1 VYLAL
6 GGRGGADDDARTE
19 RAILLE
25 STVQHVRLSLI
36 HSFIRSLDRWIA
48 RELTWSPTLTNECI
62 HERTMLTRI
71 ASDRPLE
78 LFRLSLWNNHTQEET
93 GYAWVKYKDLK
104 VPLYHST
111 TLTRERERHTPTDL
125 G

>member
-1 VYLAL
+1 MNLL
-6 GGRGGADDDARTE
+6 GVQRSPMNA
-19 RAILLE
+19 
-25 STVQHVRLSLI
+25 ST
-36 HSFIRSLDRWIA
+36 
-48 RELTWSPTLTNECI
+48 N
-62 HERTMLTRI
+62 ERTMLTRI

>member
-1 VYLAL
+1 
-6 GGRGGADDDARTE
+6 
-19 RAILLE
+19 
-25 STVQHVRLSLI
+25 
-36 HSFIRSLDRWIA
+36 
-48 RELTWSPTLTNECI
+48 
-62 HERTMLTRI
+62 MLTRI

-104 VPLYHST
+104 VPLYHA
-111 TLTRERERHTPTDL
+111 RERDPTPTDL